1 LPSHNPNEPNIE
13 YSQVA
18 RAQQQQRRYSAWRGY
33 WNRQEIARE
42 QWGPGLGGA
51 WRRRR
56 SCQAIAAKTVASKA
70 ASA

>member
-1 LPSHNPNEPNIE
+1 
-13 YSQVA
+13 VA